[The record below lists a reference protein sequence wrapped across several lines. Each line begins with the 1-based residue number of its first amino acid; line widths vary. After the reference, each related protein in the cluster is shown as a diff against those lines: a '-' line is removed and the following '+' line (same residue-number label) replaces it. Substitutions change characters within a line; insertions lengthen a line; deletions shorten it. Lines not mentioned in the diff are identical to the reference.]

1 MSAIRRSSPGSNP
14 TPGER
19 ASTKTPQRILQMP
32 SPVTQPISTSPSAGV
47 LLRRWRELR
56 GKTQLAL
63 SLETGVSQKHISF
76 MESGRSAPSRDMLLV
91 MAEALDMP
99 LRDRN
104 ALLTGGGY
112 APVYAEGALD
122 GPATKSVG
130 AALRRLLRLHEP
142 YPAVVMDR
150 HWNVLMAND
159 AAPRLFGCFIDLDAR
174 PRPRNLLHLMFDPD
188 GLRPFI
194 VDWPQVSRSLL
205 ARVRREAVGRVVDLE
220 TRRLLD
226 TLLRYPDVEPGWD
239 AAGEAE
245 DLPMV
250 PLSFR
255 KDGVQLDYFSMV
267 TTVGAPRTISAQE
280 LRLECMFP
288 VDDDTE
294 KAHGAFV
301 RAHASTFGRPP
312 KARHDD

>member
-1 MSAIRRSSPGSNP
+1 MRS
-14 TPGER
+14 T
-19 ASTKTPQRILQMP
+19 
-32 SPVTQPISTSPSAGV
+32 VTQPISTSPSASV
-47 LLRRWRELR
+47 LLRRWRVLR
-56 GKTQLAL
+56 GKTQLVL

-76 MESGRSAPSRDMLLV
+76 MESGRSAPSRDMLMV

-99 LRDRN
+99 FKERN

-112 APVYAEGALD
+112 APVYSEGALD
-122 GPATKSVG
+122 GPAMRSIDT
-130 AALRRLLRLHEP
+130 ALRRLLRQHEP

-150 HWNVLMAND
+150 HWNVLMTND
-159 AAPRLFGCFIDLDAR
+159 AAPRFFGCFVDLATR
-174 PRPRNLLHLMFDPD
+174 PRPRNLLHLVFDPE

-194 VDWPQVSRSLL
+194 VDWPEVSRSLL
-205 ARVRREAVGRVVDLE
+205 ARVRRESIGCVVDIE

-226 TLLRYPDVEPGWD
+226 ALQRYPDVEPSRS
-239 AAGEAE
+239 ALGEGD

-267 TTVGAPRTISAQE
+267 TTVGAPRTASAQE

-288 VDDDTE
+288 VNDSTE
-294 KAHGAFV
+294 KAHEAFV
-301 RAHASTFGRPP
+301 RAHASDAASQREGHHH
-312 KARHDD
+312 AD